1 MKLLV
6 SKNKIIV
13 YIISILILSNGL
25 FFKMYRK
32 QVKVKN
38 SIKNNYIAIT
48 DSLKIYKSE
57 SGNYYVQAKE
67 LTFRV
72 RELKET
78 IDSKDSLLS
87 SIHFSIK
94 DKEKQIRKLKD
105 LLYVYIENEGKGE
118 GELNEVKQ
126 GIGTDYGFEISQ
138 EKCKELIID
147 DGYLNLQAL
156 ICIDQDNSPYSY
168 IDNIFVEVITDV
180 YRKPNKK
187 GKQIIPPFRW
197 FRKWIGRTT
206 VSSQNPNSKIKS
218 ATKVNVIK

>member
-1 MKLLV
+1 MKLSI

-13 YIISILILSNGL
+13 GIILLLLISNGL

-32 QVKVKN
+32 QVKTKN
-38 SIKNNYIAIT
+38 SIRNNYIAIT
-48 DSLKIYKSE
+48 DSLKIYKSK

-78 IDSKDSLLS
+78 VNSKDSLLS

-94 DKEKQIRKLKD
+94 DKDKQIRTLKD

-118 GELNEVKQ
+118 GKLEEVKQ
-126 GIGTDYGFEISQ
+126 GIGTDYGFEISE

-156 ICIDQDNSPYSY
+156 ICIDQENSPYSY
-168 IDNIFVEVITDV
+168 TDNIYVEVITDV
-180 YRKPNKK
+180 YRKPNKN
-187 GKQIIPPFRW
+187 GKQVIIPFRW

-206 VSSQNPNSKIKS
+206 VSSQNPNSQVKS
-218 ATKVNVIK
+218 ATKVNIIK